1 MEKVFTKAKIRTALM
16 HPEQIDNLFGVWADH
31 FREAECAYNVYQWE
45 KIPPL
50 AIVNNI
56 YWHLTGFM
64 VVKQSRL
71 LGRRLSRFGSLS
83 AALAYCKAYCDERGY
98 EYSSNDREFGELTNS
113 LTIVR
118 L

>member
-16 HPEQIDNLFGVWADH
+16 HSEQTDNLFGVWADH
-31 FREAECAYNVYQWE
+31 FREAEQMYNVYQWE

-50 AIVNNI
+50 AIVNNV
-56 YWHLTGFM
+56 YWHLSGFG

-71 LGRRLSRFGSLS
+71 LGRRLSHFGSFS
-83 AALAYCKAYCDERGY
+83 AALAYCRAYCDEKGY
-98 EYSSNDREFGELTNS
+98 EYSPTDREFGEPTNN

>member
-31 FREAECAYNVYQWE
+31 FREAEQTYNVYEWE
-45 KIPPL
+45 KFPPL

-56 YWHLTGFM
+56 RWHLSGFG
-64 VVKQSRL
+64 VIKQSWL
-71 LGRRLSRFGSLS
+71 VGRRLSRFGSYS
-83 AALAYCKAYCDERGY
+83 VALAYCRVYCDENGY
-98 EYSSNDREFGELTNS
+98 EYSPTDREFGESTNN